1 MSDVVGIVARF
12 SSVVYRADAHSMIA
26 FASGLIDTMASR
38 KFRIDGCHR

>member
-26 FASGLIDTMASR
+26 SR
-38 KFRIDGCHR
+38 KFPIDGRHR